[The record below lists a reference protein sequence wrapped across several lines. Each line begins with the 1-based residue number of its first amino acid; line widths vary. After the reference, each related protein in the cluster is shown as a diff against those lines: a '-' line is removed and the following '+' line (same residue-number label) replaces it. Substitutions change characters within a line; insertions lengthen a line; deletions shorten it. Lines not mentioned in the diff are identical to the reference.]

1 MGQYFVIANLDKR
14 ETFAGR
20 GWKLWEICANNDIRV
35 LGYLLA
41 TNSWDG
47 TNIARIFM
55 NKQQLDSII
64 KSIKDFLGDDYE
76 YDVVTTGY
84 RDGEP
89 HGYVVPKLK
98 YFGRWC
104 GDRIAIIGDYAD
116 DGIATNAQGLPTY
129 DEVIK
134 EFTDITEGVYAE
146 FNWFIQFPTIMV
158 SDPVEIK
165 LQAEFEK
172 IIEELSKKS
181 KKKAEEYR
189 KKVDEI
195 KDKEKDA
202 WRYYWNTIR
211 YLDMKLIEL
220 KTKKKELLRD
230 LIKTAKDELVK
241 LDLGVT
247 H

>member
-20 GWKLWEICANNDIRV
+20 GWKLWEICANNNIRV

-47 TNIARIFM
+47 TNIARVFM

-76 YDVVTTGY
+76 YDIVTSGY

-89 HGYVVPKLK
+89 YGYVVPRLK

-104 GDRIAIIGDYAD
+104 GDRIALIGDYAD
-116 DGIATNAQGLPTY
+116 DGIATNARGLPTY
-129 DEVIK
+129 DEVVE

-146 FNWFIQFPTIMV
+146 FNWFIQYPTIMV
-158 SDPVEIK
+158 SDPVENK
-165 LQAEFEK
+165 LREELEK
-172 IIEELSKKS
+172 IIDELSKKS
-181 KKKAEEYR
+181 KKKAEAYR
-189 KKVDEI
+189 VKAKEI
-195 KDKEKDA
+195 SIMELDA
-202 WRYYWNTIR
+202 WNYYWNTMD
-211 YLDMKLIEL
+211 YLDKKLTEL

-230 LIKTAKDELVK
+230 LIKTAKEELVK
-241 LDLGVT
+241 LDLGVA